1 MLLGHEREAML
12 EVIRR
17 RNITELCHF
26 TRVSNCES
34 IMKHGLYSRAYLES
48 SNVLSAEYSDEMR
61 LDGHIDAISLSVS
74 FPNYKMFYIKR
85 NENLDVTWCVL
96 SISPKVLI
104 DCRCKF
110 SWMNAAS
117 SEMRDYIA
125 HSDGRSGD
133 FERLF
138 QDYGKYKRDDIW
150 KRMPDNYT
158 TNPQAEVL
166 VFDHIDCKYIQDVQY
181 NGNFFR
187 YRDDYEYWKQ
197 ISE

>member
-74 FPNYKMFYIKR
+74 FPNYKMFYSKR

-96 SISPKVLI
+96 SISLNCTP
-104 DCRCKF
+104 CQG
-110 SWMNAAS
+110 
-117 SEMRDYIA
+117 
-125 HSDGRSGD
+125 H
-133 FERLF
+133 FE
-138 QDYGKYKRDDIW
+138 
-150 KRMPDNYT
+150 
-158 TNPQAEVL
+158 L
-166 VFDHIDCKYIQDVQY
+166 V
-181 NGNFFR
+181 
-187 YRDDYEYWKQ
+187 
-197 ISE
+197 